1 MQVMGTDWSQWHDA
15 YDRAGSGLGDRLAAV
30 RAAIGRCVDDAAPA
44 PVRIISA
51 CAGDGRDVL
60 GVLAQRSDGG
70 RFTALL
76 LEYDAGLVSRAR
88 QAASRLAATVEVRQ
102 GDAACSDNYV
112 DAAPAD
118 LVLLCGIFG
127 NISDADVRTTIEA
140 APGLCAAG
148 AEVVW
153 TRHRRH
159 PDLTP
164 AIRRWFEKAGFEEV
178 DFIAPPSDH
187 WSVGVHRLVAQPR
200 PLEPGRRWFTFLR

>member
-1 MQVMGTDWSQWHDA
+1 MGTDWSQWHDG

-30 RAAIGRCVDDAAPA
+30 RAGIGSCLDEAPPA
-44 PVRIISA
+44 PVRVISA
-51 CAGDGRDVL
+51 CAGDGRDLL
-60 GVLAQRSDGG
+60 GVLAQRSDSG
-70 RFTALL
+70 RVSALL
-76 LEYDAGLVSRAR
+76 VESDSGLVSRAR
-88 QAASRLAATVEVRQ
+88 QAASGLAATVEVRH
-102 GDAACSDNYV
+102 GDAACSDTYV

-140 APGLCAAG
+140 APELCAAG

-164 AIRRWFEKAGFEEV
+164 SIRRWFEEAGFEEV
-178 DFIAPPSDH
+178 DFTAPHSAR
-187 WSVGVHRLVAQPR
+187 WSVGVHRLVAAPR
-200 PLEPGRRWFTFLR
+200 RLEPGRRWFTFIR